1 MKYDFCKFKNSS
13 AEKAELFFYGDIV
26 SESWEAF
33 KPESQYP
40 LNVLALLKDI
50 GDRDIDIHINS
61 GGGDVF
67 AGFTI
72 HNMLR
77 STKGKKTVY
86 IDGNAASI
94 ASVIAM
100 AGDEIIMPSNA
111 FLMIH
116 KASAKIWGNSEDM
129 LKAADVLEKLDA
141 SIIES
146 AYMRNATEGVTEE
159 NFKKMMEEE
168 TWLNST
174 DAKKYFKNIKT
185 VEPVAAAASIDSKFV
200 GSYKNM
206 PDLKKVTDAIGKPS
220 NANIPPELQEYA
232 NFSAALK
239 IGYDL

>member
-26 SESWEAF
+26 SESWYAWT
-33 KPESQYP
+33 PEDQYP
-40 LNVLALLKDI
+40 LNVKELLADI
-50 GDRDIDIHINS
+50 GDKDVDIHINS

-67 AGFTI
+67 AGFAI

-77 STKGKKTVY
+77 NTKGKKTVY

-100 AGDEIIMPSNA
+100 AGDEIVMPENA
-111 FLMIH
+111 FIMIH
-116 KASAKIWGNSEDM
+116 RASSAVWGNAEDM
-129 LKAADVLEKLDA
+129 KKLADTLEKIDA
-141 SIIES
+141 GIVAS
-146 AYMRNATEGVTEE
+146 YMRNAVEGVTAEDFEE
-159 NFKKMMEEE
+159 MMAEE

-206 PDLKKVTDAIGKPS
+206 PDLKRVTDAIGKPS